1 MEFLS
6 IYKEGQFT
14 REEVISSVKNISS
27 DEKERYYVFLNLFFD
42 VYDRY
47 QNFLKRRKEYDFA
60 DLLKLGTEKLKNK
73 SFKTNFKRIIVDE
86 YQDISRG
93 RYRFLKAIIEN
104 QDDCRIMCVG
114 DDWQSIYAFNG
125 SDIKFT
131 FDFEKIFGRTAR
143 VDLDKSFRFSQPI
156 LDVSSRFIQRNPFQ
170 LKKKIISKPSNIKN
184 TIEIINLD
192 YGETNNL
199 FNVFINKK
207 KHPFRGVFMFKN
219 DLEFE
224 CCLQK
229 ITTHISFNTT

>member
-1 MEFLS
+1 MLAEFLS

-93 RYRFLKAIIEN
+93 RYRFLKEPKGVLPTVIQNLLDARKHTRKVDMKKCKEEISRLKEN
-104 QDDCRIMCVG
+104 NYNDN
-114 DDWQSIYAFNG
+114 S
-125 SDIKFT
+125 
-131 FDFEKIFGRTAR
+131 
-143 VDLDKSFRFSQPI
+143 
-156 LDVSSRFIQRNPFQ
+156 
-170 LKKKIISKPSNIKN
+170 
-184 TIEIINLD
+184 IEIQ
-192 YGETNNL
+192 T
-199 FNVFINKK
+199 
-207 KHPFRGVFMFKN
+207 
-219 DLEFE
+219 EFSE
-224 CCLQK
+224 NATCIQSSKYKSYKLL
-229 ITTHISFNTT
+229 